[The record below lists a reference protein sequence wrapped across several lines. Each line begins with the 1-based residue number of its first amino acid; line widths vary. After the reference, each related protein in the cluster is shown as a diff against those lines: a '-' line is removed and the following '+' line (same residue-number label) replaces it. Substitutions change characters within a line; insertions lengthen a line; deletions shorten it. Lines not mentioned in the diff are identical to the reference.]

1 MKYIECDIMVV
12 FQKAILI
19 SITSL
24 GLLAMIIIGAFILN
38 PVLFLESDDIII
50 SNSLYIIAPRDNVQ
64 INDATITGNKLVM
77 NASYGGG
84 CKEHEFRLI
93 ASDLWL
99 ESYPVQTHVLFSHN
113 ANQDMCEAYFT
124 EQFIFNLSPLKER
137 YQELYQ
143 EDSATIVLRIEGGK
157 ENFSINYSF

>member
-1 MKYIECDIMVV
+1 MVL
-12 FQKAILI
+12 FQKVVLI
-19 SITSL
+19 SITGL
-24 GLLAMIIIGAFILN
+24 GLLGMIIIGAFVLN
-38 PVLFLESDDIII
+38 PILFLESDDIII
-50 SNSLYIIAPRDNVQ
+50 SNSLYLIAPRDSIR

-84 CKEHEFRLI
+84 CQEHEFRLI
-93 ASDLWL
+93 GSDLWL

-113 ANQDMCEAYFT
+113 ANHDVCEAYFT

-143 EDSATIVLRIEGGK
+143 EDSATIIMRIEGNT